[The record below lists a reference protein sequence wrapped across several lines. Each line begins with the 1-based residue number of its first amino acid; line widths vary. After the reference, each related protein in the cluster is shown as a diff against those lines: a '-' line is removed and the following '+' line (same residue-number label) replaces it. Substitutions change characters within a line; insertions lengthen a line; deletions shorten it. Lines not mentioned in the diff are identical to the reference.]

1 MFFLEFHSVWYY
13 LVLIIPQLL
22 LKYKILHL
30 KYFFPQNFD
39 KPLLC
44 LLILGIDNKKSVTIL
59 IDCVFYIIFFLLEI
73 LGVFF
78 VASKYHSDVSWYYV
92 SVILFLAISDLLN
105 QRNQVFPV
113 YFIDYLLHP
122 FSILSFLFLALLLDR
137 RTSES
142 IIYVSHKALIFP
154 TTKFFRLYCERLF
167 GLVFQMNVI
176 SYLWMFYSN

>member
-59 IDCVFYIIFFLLEI
+59 IDCVFYIIFFLLET

-92 SVILFLAISDLLN
+92 SVILFFSYQWSLKPEKPSLSCLFYWLFAPSI
-105 QRNQVFPV
+105 
-113 YFIDYLLHP
+113 LHP
-122 FSILSFLFLALLLDR
+122 LFSFSGSTIR
-137 RTSES
+137 
-142 IIYVSHKALIFP
+142 
-154 TTKFFRLYCERLF
+154 
-167 GLVFQMNVI
+167 
-176 SYLWMFYSN
+176 